1 MTGARHDFEPSIVAF
16 CCRHCAYAA
25 ADLAGSSRLSY
36 PPSLKIVELPCTG
49 RVDVLTVL
57 RSFENAADGVLV
69 AGCLSGK
76 CHYQAGNL
84 HAKQRVERVRRLLAD
99 IGLDDARI
107 RMVNISAAMGAQF
120 AEVASQMVEEIG
132 TLGASP
138 LGVRR
143 REGAPGEDWGSRKGP
158 DPHASREY
166 KLEGGS

>member
-1 MTGARHDFEPSIVAF
+1 MSDFEPSIVAF

-57 RSFENAADGVLV
+57 RSFENAVDGVLV

-76 CHYQAGNL
+76 CHYQTGNL
-84 HAKQRVERVRRLLAD
+84 HAKQRVDYVRKQLVE
-99 IGLDDARI
+99 IGLEEERI

-120 AEVASQMVEEIG
+120 AEHASQMVEEVRA
-132 TLGASP
+132 LGPSP
-138 LGVRR
+138 LGKANDPF
-143 REGAPGEDWGSRKGP
+143 EGET
-158 DPHASREY
+158 
-166 KLEGGS
+166 

>member
-57 RSFENAADGVLV
+57 RSFEDAADGVLV

-76 CHYQAGNL
+76 CHYQSGNL
-84 HAKQRVERVRRLLAD
+84 HAKQRVERVRRLLDD
-99 IGLDDARI
+99 IGLDGARI

-120 AEVASQMVEEIG
+120 AELASQMVEEIRA
-132 TLGASP
+132 LGASP
-138 LGVRR
+138 LGVGRG
-143 REGAPGEDWGSRKGP
+143 EGAPDAGRGRRKEP
-158 DPHASREY
+158 DPLASRGHR
-166 KLEGGS
+166 LEGGS